1 MNLQSIKKSV
11 ILLSILLGIL
21 TLILF
26 GLLYY
31 YQFRGSGPAFKPPAS
46 APSQPPG
53 TQSLVPP
60 PSGLAQNTTGLPL
73 TLPKGFGI
81 STFASN
87 LGGPRV
93 MLFDNSSRLL
103 VSLTSQG
110 KIVALPDEN
119 VDGKADKTIT
129 LLENLRKPHGLA
141 LSCEGSAGVQ
151 QCKLLVAEEHQV
163 VAYTYDQGSPRAT
176 NPKKIIDLPTKG
188 GGHFTRTLL
197 IIDTPEGKKLLT
209 SIGSSCNVCIEE
221 DQRRAAI
228 YISNLDGSNFKPYVT
243 GLRNS
248 VFMAVHPV
256 TKKVWAT
263 EMGR

>member
-1 MNLQSIKKSV
+1 
-11 ILLSILLGIL
+11 
-21 TLILF
+21 
-26 GLLYY
+26 
-31 YQFRGSGPAFKPPAS
+31 
-46 APSQPPG
+46 
-53 TQSLVPP
+53 
-60 PSGLAQNTTGLPL
+60 
-73 TLPKGFGI
+73 
-81 STFASN
+81 
-87 LGGPRV
+87 

-263 EMGR
+263 EMGRDLLGDNVPPEEVNII